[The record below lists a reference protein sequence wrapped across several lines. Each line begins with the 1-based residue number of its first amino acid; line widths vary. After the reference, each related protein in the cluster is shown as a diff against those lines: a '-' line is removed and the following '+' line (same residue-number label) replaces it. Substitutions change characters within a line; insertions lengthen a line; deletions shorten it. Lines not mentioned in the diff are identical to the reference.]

1 MSEDEKIFTLV
12 FSDYQKRIINLNTFV
27 GCDMILILLGFKQY
41 EGMKKAPIRKNSG
54 NELIYF
60 KDFLPVTSAMWD
72 IYMYSLKQG
81 IMYRDYENIKTLIEF
96 NETIGGDKRI
106 DLLLEEFNKEIIEK
120 ENNPK
125 EPSVD
130 LKEEFIWRP
139 CSIFR
144 IGEYEDYDDWSCTG
158 LINTNKY
165 NKKNSKE
172 LLFWMRKKKLKEEK
186 E

>member
-12 FSDYQKRIINLNTFV
+12 FSDNQKRIINLNTFV

-41 EGMKKAPIRKNSG
+41 NEMKQAPIRKNSG

-60 KDFLPVTSAMWD
+60 KDFLPVTSEMWD
-72 IYMYSLKQG
+72 LYMYTLKQG
-81 IMYRDYENIKTLIEF
+81 VMYRDYENIKKLIEF
-96 NETIGGDKRI
+96 NEIIGGDKRI
-106 DLLLEEFNKEIIEK
+106 DVLLEEFNKEIVIK

-125 EPSVD
+125 EPNDD

-144 IGEYEDYDDWSCTG
+144 IGEYEDYDDWTCTG
-158 LINTNKY
+158 LINTHKY
-165 NKKNSKE
+165 NKNNSKE
-172 LLFWMRKKKLKEEK
+172 ILFWMRKKKLKEEK